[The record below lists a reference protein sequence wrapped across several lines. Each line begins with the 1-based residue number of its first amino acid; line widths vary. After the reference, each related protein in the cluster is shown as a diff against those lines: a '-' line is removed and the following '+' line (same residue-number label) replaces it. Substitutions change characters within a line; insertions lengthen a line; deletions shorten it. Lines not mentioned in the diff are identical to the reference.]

1 MSVVFVEFY
10 HALSCFISVIRRGA
24 VAVYQLTSASK
35 NRDISGYA
43 NPPAM
48 LVGVNYARGPDNH
61 PQGALYFKGT
71 RNSYVLIPNNGCL
84 DVRNSITIIFWLFA
98 EGLGPLVHFNPYGSG
113 VQISLVSPFRLSARF
128 VPRSGKWVNAVNAN
142 ITPRRWYY
150 VATTFDHTTG
160 VVSIF
165 VNNALLTQRRIGP
178 FRFGLA
184 TNKPV
189 VIGGKPGSR
198 RSFRGKISCV
208 QVYNYPMNLLQI
220 RSKEKLCFRAG
231 ILSQFPMLNRY

>member
-1 MSVVFVEFY
+1 MLVFVEFY
-10 HALSCFISVIRRGA
+10 HVLSCFISVIRRGA

-48 LVGVNYARGPDNH
+48 FVGVNYARGPDNH
-61 PQGALYFKGT
+61 LQGALYFKGT
-71 RNSYVLIPNNGCL
+71 RNSYVLLPNNGCL

-98 EGLGPLVHFNPYGSG
+98 EGLGPLVRFNPYGSG
-113 VQISLVSPFRLSARF
+113 VQISIVSPFRLYARF
-128 VPRSGKWVNAVNAN
+128 VPRSGKSVNAVYTN

-150 VATTFDHTTG
+150 VATTYDHTTG

-165 VNNALLTQRRIGP
+165 VNNALSIQRRIGR
-178 FRFGLA
+178 FRLGLA
-184 TNKPV
+184 TNKAV
-189 VIGGKPGSR
+189 VIGGKPGGR

-208 QVYNYPMNLLQI
+208 QVFNYPMNLLQI

-231 ILSQFPMLNRY
+231 ILSQFPKLNRY